1 MANTNASDTEPY
13 DLPTPSNRHVSS
25 SSNVVTLSPGFD
37 NSIDTQLTTP
47 SHINLQTD
55 FLGVEHPYH
64 DNYTSL
70 KSPEAKIPTVACI
83 YTPMVHYPN
92 RGLISA
98 LLPPVKSYPSHKLK
112 RQIFQD
118 AKVDKKK

>member
-1 MANTNASDTEPY
+1 MTQS
-13 DLPTPSNRHVSS
+13 LV
-25 SSNVVTLSPGFD
+25 FD